1 MSRISQRFQEPQ
13 LAILTPEHVPVHF
26 TIADIGSRAV
36 AVLLDLGIQFAV
48 GFLLLFGL
56 GVLFS
61 LGGDVTLAIGFI
73 SFFLIRNFY
82 FTFLELRW
90 HGRTVGKRALGLR
103 VVARD
108 GGPLTADLVFARNLT
123 REIETF
129 LPLSALLA
137 PQALLGGAPGWA
149 QLVTFLWIMALTLLP
164 LFNRQRARLGDLLA
178 GTVVV
183 REPKAQLLDDLVEEA
198 QELRVAG
205 EYTFTTE
212 ELDIYGETELQVL
225 EDLLRRPYTLDTKT
239 LLMQVSRKILRKIG
253 RDPRQEIEPA
263 RFLRS
268 FYAAQRARLEG
279 RLLLGQRRE
288 RKVR

>member
-1 MSRISQRFQEPQ
+1 MSRISRPFQEPQ

-26 TIADIGSRAV
+26 AIADIGSRAI
-36 AVLLDLGIQFAV
+36 AVILDLAIQFIA
-48 GFLLLFGL
+48 GFLLLLVL
-56 GVLFS
+56 GALFS
-61 LGGDVTLAIGFI
+61 LGGDLSLAIGLI
-73 SFFLIRNFY
+73 AFFLIRNFY

-137 PQALLGGAPGWA
+137 PEALLTGAPAWA
-149 QLVTFLWIMALTLLP
+149 NLATFLWILVLTLLP

-183 REPKAQLLDDLVEEA
+183 REPKAKLLEDLVEEA
-198 QELRVAG
+198 QELGVAS
-205 EYTFTTE
+205 EHTFTTE
-212 ELDIYGETELQVL
+212 ELDIYGSTELQVL
-225 EDLLRRPYTLDTKT
+225 EDLLRRPYTVETRT

-263 RFLRS
+263 RFLHS